1 MDPAVPVPGAAVRAL
16 ITGVLGQ
23 DGSYLAE
30 QLIAG
35 GHTVYGLTRRPK
47 ATSPATLI
55 LGDLLDQ
62 ESLEQSLMTAEPDVV
77 FNLAA
82 VTSPGVGWGT
92 QVPPLMVETTGIGV
106 VHLLDAMV
114 KRAPAARLVHA
125 SSSAVLEPERYGLY
139 GAAKVLAHQAV
150 QGYRDHLGLTASN
163 AILFSHTSPRQDA
176 RFLAPRICRSLA
188 RGERIMLT
196 DLRPKRDW
204 GWSPDYCEALQVVAQ
219 AEPGDYVVATGE
231 QHSVAEFLGVALA
244 TTGRDMSSV
253 DLIQFPGSY
262 ADERRPP
269 AEMPDAQ
276 GLGWKPRTSF
286 VDMVRQLVEAG

>member
-1 MDPAVPVPGAAVRAL
+1 MRAL

-35 GHTVYGLTRRPK
+35 GHTVFGLTRRPK

-62 ESLEQSLMTAEPDVV
+62 ESLEQALMTAEPDVV

-82 VTSPGVGWGT
+82 VTSPGVGWGS

-150 QGYRDHLGLTASN
+150 VGYRPVIHTSN
-163 AILFSHTSPRQDA
+163 AILFRHTSPRQDA
-176 RFLAPRICRSLA
+176 RFLAPRICRALA
-188 RGERIMLT
+188 RGERLTLT

-204 GWSPDYCEALQVVAQ
+204 GWAPDYCEALQVIA
-219 AEPGDYVVATGE
+219 ADEPGDYVVATGE
-231 QHSVAEFLGVALA
+231 QRSVSQLLGVALA
-244 TTGRDMSSV
+244 ATGRDIGSV
-253 DLIQFPGSY
+253 DLAQSAGPYS
-262 ADERRPP
+262 DEIVPHGLKW
-269 AEMPDAQ
+269 A
-276 GLGWKPRTSF
+276 GTLGWFPRTSF
-286 VDMVRQLVEAG
+286 VDMVRQLVEAEA